1 MDKNSYQENVIDVR
15 HDERIDVPKVE
26 DFMRGK
32 LPGTDRPLS
41 IRQFG
46 GGAANLTYLLDYGT
60 HEYVLR
66 RGPLGPVAATAHD
79 MQREYRVL
87 SVLYEVFPKA
97 PRAHLYHE
105 DPGVVGAPFLVMDR
119 KRGVVVRRE
128 MPEIFASE
136 GDSARKMS
144 EALVD
149 SLAEF
154 HAVDYDAIG
163 LGELGKPEGF
173 ITRQIEG
180 WYKRWGYAKH
190 EEVPAMDHTHAWLKE
205 NQPEHQAFSLVHNDY
220 KLDNAI
226 LSPDDPGEIIAILDW
241 DMCTLGDPLSD
252 VGALLGYWS
261 EPDDPPYAQM
271 VAMMPTGDMGF
282 LSRSELIQRYA
293 EKSGRSVEQI
303 NFYFALSLFRIT
315 VIAAQIYIRYLRG
328 QTQDKR
334 FAMFEQVIPIFARAA
349 EDVAEGRMGVE
360 V

>member
-1 MDKNSYQENVIDVR
+1 MDQKKYQENIIEVR
-15 HDERIDVPKVE
+15 EDERIDVSKVE
-26 DFMRGK
+26 AFMHGK
-32 LPGTDRPLS
+32 LPGTDRSLS

-79 MQREYRVL
+79 MHREYRVL
-87 SVLYEVFPKA
+87 SVLYEVFSKA
-97 PRAHLYHE
+97 PRAFLYHD
-105 DPGVVGAPFLVMDR
+105 DPEIAGAPFLVMER

-128 MPEIFASE
+128 MPSIFAE
-136 GDSARKMS
+136 MDGAARRMC

-149 SLAEF
+149 SLADF
-154 HAVDYDAIG
+154 HAVDYEAIG
-163 LGELGKPEGF
+163 LAELGKPKGF

-180 WYKRWGYAKH
+180 WYKRWGNAKH
-190 EEVPAMDHTHAWLKE
+190 EEVPAMDQVYAWLKE
-205 NQPEHQAFSLVHNDY
+205 NEPEHQASSLIHNDY

-226 LSPDDPGEIIAILDW
+226 LSPDDPGEIVAILDW

-252 VGALLGYWS
+252 LGALLGYWS

-271 VAMMPTGDMGF
+271 MAMMPTGDLGF
-282 LSRSELIQRYA
+282 STRSELVQRYA
-293 EKSGRSVEQI
+293 EKSGRSVEHI

-315 VIAAQIYIRYLRG
+315 VIVAQIYIRYLRG
-328 QTQDKR
+328 QTQDER
-334 FAMFEQVIPIFARAA
+334 FAFFEGAIPVFARAA
-349 EDVAEGRMGVE
+349 EDVAAGRMGVK

>member
-1 MDKNSYQENVIDVR
+1 MDKKSYHENVIDVR
-15 HDERIDVPKVE
+15 QDERIDVSRVAE
-26 DFMRGK
+26 FMRGK
-32 LPGTDRPLS
+32 LPGTEQPLNV
-41 IRQFG
+41 RQFG

-79 MQREYRVL
+79 MLREYKVL
-87 SVLYEVFPKA
+87 SVLYEVFQLA
-97 PRAHLYHE
+97 PRAYLYHE
-105 DPGVVGAPFLVMDR
+105 DPGVVGAPFLVMAR

-128 MPEIFASE
+128 IPKIFAGME
-136 GDSARKMS
+136 NAGRKMS

-154 HAVDYDAIG
+154 HAVDYEAIG
-163 LGELGKPEGF
+163 LGGLGKPDGF

-180 WYKRWGYAKH
+180 WYKRWGNAKH
-190 EEVPAMDHTHAWLKE
+190 EEVPAMDHVYAWLKE
-205 NQPEHQAFSLVHNDY
+205 HQPEHQASSLVHNDY

-226 LSPDDPGEIIAILDW
+226 LSPDDPGEIVAILDW

-252 VGALLGYWS
+252 VGALLGYWT

-271 VAMMPTGDMGF
+271 MAMMPTGDQGF
-282 LSRSELIQRYA
+282 LSRTELVQRYA
-293 EKSGRSVEQI
+293 EKSGRSVEHI

-328 QTQDKR
+328 QTQDER
-334 FAMFEQVIPIFARAA
+334 FAAFEGAIPVFARAA
-349 EDVAEGRMGVE
+349 EDVAAGRMGVG

>member
-1 MDKNSYQENVIDVR
+1 MDKNSYQEDVIDVR
-15 HDERIDVPKVE
+15 EDERIDVLKVE

-97 PRAHLYHE
+97 PRAYLYSD
-105 DPGVVGAPFLVMDR
+105 DPGVAGAPFLVMER

-128 MPEIFASE
+128 IPEIFAGE
-136 GDSARKMS
+136 GGSARKMS

-180 WYKRWGYAKH
+180 WYKRWGFAKH
-190 EEVPAMDHTHAWLKE
+190 EEVPAMDHTYTWLKE

-226 LSPDDPGEIIAILDW
+226 LSPEDPGEIVAILDW

-252 VGALLGYWS
+252 VGALVGYWT
-261 EPDDPPYAQM
+261 EPGDPPYAQM
-271 VAMMPTGDMGF
+271 MAMMPTGDMGF
-282 LSRSELIQRYA
+282 LSRTELVQRYT
-293 EKSGRSVEQI
+293 EKSGRSVEHI

-315 VIAAQIYIRYLRG
+315 VIVAQIYIRYLRG
-328 QTQDKR
+328 QTQDER
-334 FAMFEQVIPIFARAA
+334 FAMFEQAIPIFARAA